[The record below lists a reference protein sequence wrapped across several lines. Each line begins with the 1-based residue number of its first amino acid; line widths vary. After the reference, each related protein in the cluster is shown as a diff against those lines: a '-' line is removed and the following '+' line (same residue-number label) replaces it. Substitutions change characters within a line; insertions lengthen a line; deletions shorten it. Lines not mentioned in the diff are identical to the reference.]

1 MILTFDIGSTLT
13 KAMLYSQ
20 EEGEISKT
28 IVPSDPH
35 GDIELSAKSACY
47 HLEKKSGVRLID
59 ASGNFLIP
67 TAACSS
73 IGGGLNAVAVSSVGS
88 ISGKIAYLVLSHSGS
103 NVIGSV
109 SNDDGLNFQEH
120 VQKIVALN
128 PDIILI
134 AGGTESEGV
143 APVIEAVKSVAY
155 AARLLSPRG
164 NLTVVFGGNSKA
176 QRIIEQMLG
185 GLCRLVFV
193 PNIMP
198 EEDMYDIYPAID
210 EIRGIGNEI
219 QCSKNWGWKNFFD
232 RLTEPLLPTS
242 ICLLKAASFAG
253 HHRHLAVV
261 SCGSST
267 TELITAELK
276 NGNQSSVMERY
287 SSPYGVGIKAYE
299 AYQRFFSEN
308 TSLWLQQLI
317 ETDAVENIVRKRAAF
332 PSISPGVFEADL
344 LHTLAAEI
352 ISPLAEFSFRVKSC
366 FFDNILAA
374 SYIFTASKPEKV
386 YETLLNCIQP
396 VGFAVLHID
405 EGYLANYG
413 LIKTI
418 DETFA
423 YPSVLKNSCP
433 SFSLKFNFKNPGTE
447 IAQMIFSSNKETLTV
462 SLKAGELKF
471 IDSGFS
477 EAEITVLP
485 GKSVDAGEGPG
496 IPCKSFVRLSENGIL
511 VDSRGRPF
519 SPGLYG
525 SDWFPS
531 LQSWKKNLGLRSVL

>member
-20 EEGEISKT
+20 EEGEVSKV

-35 GDIELSAKSACY
+35 GDIELSANRACY
-47 HLEKKSGVRLID
+47 HLEKKSGVRLLD
-59 ASGNFLIP
+59 VSGGFLIP
-67 TAACSS
+67 SVACSS
-73 IGGGLNAVAVSSVGS
+73 IGGGLKAVAVSSVGS

-120 VQKIVALN
+120 VQKIVTLN

-164 NLTVVFGGNSKA
+164 NLTVIFGGNSKA
-176 QRIIEQMLG
+176 QRKIEQMLG
-185 GLCRLVFV
+185 RLCRLVFV

-198 EEDMYDIYPAID
+198 EEDIYDIYPAID

-219 QCSKNWGWKNFFD
+219 LCSKNSGWKTFFD
-232 RLTEPLLPTS
+232 RLSEPLIPAS
-242 ICLLKAASFAG
+242 ICLLKAASSVE

-261 SCGSST
+261 CCGSSA
-267 TELITAELK
+267 TELITAQAK
-276 NGNQSSVMERY
+276 NKNQSFVMERY

-308 TSLWLQQLI
+308 TSLWLQQFI
-317 ETDAVENIVRKRAAF
+317 QSDALENIVRKRAAF
-332 PSISPGVFEADL
+332 PSISPGIFETEL
-344 LHTLAAEI
+344 LHALAVEI
-352 ISPLAEFSFRVKSC
+352 ISPLAELSFRGKSRI
-366 FFDNILAA
+366 FDDILAA

-396 VGFAVLHID
+396 TGFAVLHID

-418 DETFA
+418 DETFSCS
-423 YPSVLKNSCP
+423 SVLKNSCP
-433 SFSLKFNFKNPGTE
+433 SLSLKFNFKNPGTE
-447 IAQMIFSSNKETLTV
+447 IAQMIFSSNKETITV

-471 IDSGFS
+471 IDPGFS

-485 GKSVDAGEGPG
+485 SKSTDAGEGFG
-496 IPCKSFVRLSENGIL
+496 MPCKSFVRLSENGIL

-519 SPGLYG
+519 SPSLYG